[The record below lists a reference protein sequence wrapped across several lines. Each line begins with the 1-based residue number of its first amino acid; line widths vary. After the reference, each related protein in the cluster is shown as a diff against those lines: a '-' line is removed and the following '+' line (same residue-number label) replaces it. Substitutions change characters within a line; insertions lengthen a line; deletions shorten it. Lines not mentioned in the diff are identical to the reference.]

1 MARFLLGERPVT
13 LGYSANVRP
22 AQSLDQVCTHLRTIS
37 AGVRD
42 GVAPGRPYGVCLYFG
57 GGALRELE
65 ADPSGVA
72 RLRDELAAGDFF
84 VYAVNAFPL
93 GNFHAPVVKEGA
105 YRPDWTTPERRAMT
119 EQIAR
124 LVCELAPEGSEIA
137 VSTVAGGYKP
147 DSDDAAQ
154 QRMAEQLVAT
164 AQTCWRLGDET
175 GRNVV
180 LCLEPEPWT
189 TCETVADAVRFFT
202 GPVAAAAEAASAPRV
217 VAENLGVNLDLC
229 HAAVEHEDPLAAAQ
243 ELQRRGIRIGSVHAS
258 AALCVPG
265 LSEANLQRLRAFE
278 EARYLHQ
285 VVASAGGLPQ
295 ARWRDLPDLF
305 AGGLPEGV
313 EADELRVHFHVP
325 LDAPD
330 VEGFPTSAAA
340 TADAVRDVVAAG
352 YTDKIIAETYTWGVG
367 ALSDP
372 GDLAERLAGEL
383 RWLIDRLPLTAA
395 PQ

>member
-1 MARFLLGERPVT
+1 MARFLLGEQPVT

-37 AGVRD
+37 ARVRD
-42 GVAPGRPYGVCLYFG
+42 AVAPERPYGVCLYFG

-65 ADPSGVA
+65 ADPAGVERIRA
-72 RLRDELAAGDFF
+72 ELAAGDFF
-84 VYAVNAFPL
+84 VFAVNAFPL
-93 GNFHAPVVKEGA
+93 GNFHAPVVKEAA

-124 LVCELAPEGSEIA
+124 LVCDLAPEGAEVAI
-137 VSTVAGGYKP
+137 STVAGGYKP
-147 DSDDAAQ
+147 DSDDASQ

-164 AQTCWRLGDET
+164 AQTLWRLGDET
-175 GRNVV
+175 GRHVL

-189 TCETVADAVRFFT
+189 TCETVADAVKFFA
-202 GPVAAAAEAASAPRV
+202 GPLAAAAEAANAPRV

-229 HAAVEHEDPLAAAQ
+229 HSAVEHEDPLAAAL
-243 ELQRRGIRIGSVHAS
+243 ELQRRGIHIGSVHAS
-258 AALCVPG
+258 AALCVP
-265 LSEANLQRLRAFE
+265 NLHDDTLERLRAFE

-285 VVASAGGLPQ
+285 AVASADGLPQ

-305 AGGLPEGV
+305 EQGLPEGV
-313 EADELRVHFHVP
+313 EADALRVHFHVP
-325 LDAPD
+325 LDAD
-330 VEGFPTSAAA
+330 TVEGFPTSAEA
-340 TADAVRDVVAAG
+340 TAVAVRDVVAAG
-352 YTDKIIAETYTWGVG
+352 LTDKIIAETYTWGVG

-383 RWLIDRLPLTAA
+383 RWLIERLPLSPA
-395 PQ
+395 